1 MNVKKVT
8 IDNIRESKSTLR
20 KTFDPKLEIEK
31 YLNKRMPPYSNTAPC
46 TKMIQAKTQ
55 VDIDVKDFVLG
66 VLVVILMNLAEATGP
81 ESCQP
86 AGPLRMVSPASQHSN
101 FKNL

>member
-46 TKMIQAKTQ
+46 TKIIQTKTH
-55 VDIDVKDFVLG
+55 VDIDVRDFVLG
-66 VLVVILMNLAEATGP
+66 ELVVILMNKFTKT
-81 ESCQP
+81 
-86 AGPLRMVSPASQHSN
+86 
-101 FKNL
+101 KNKVISKPILPGITSGGMTKLI

>member
-1 MNVKKVT
+1 MNIKNVT

-46 TKMIQAKTQ
+46 TKIMQTKTH
-55 VDIDVKDFVLG
+55 VDMYVRDFVFG
-66 VLVVILMNLAEATGP
+66 ELVVILMNKLT
-81 ESCQP
+81 
-86 AGPLRMVSPASQHSN
+86 RT
-101 FKNL
+101 KNKVISKPILPGTTS